1 MKFKSFVFIGIAV
14 ISTGMVACKGKP
26 KLMTPEEVT
35 AMVDSKFAKEKE
47 VIAPELDKLC
57 DAQFATL
64 VQAQA
69 DTIVN
74 GTLRARKAV
83 SKPK

>member
-1 MKFKSFVFIGIAV
+1 MKFKSIIIIGLAV
-14 ISTGMVACKGKP
+14 VSTGMFACKGKP

-35 AMVDSKFAKEKE
+35 AMVDSKFSKEKD

-57 DAQFATL
+57 DAQFPML
-64 VQAQA
+64 VQAQT
-69 DTIVN
+69 DTLVN
-74 GTLRARKAV
+74 QAKAMM